1 MNENIVSSQSVSDNP
16 HTKLEIASLTNPMK
30 THLSWKSLL
39 PATLALAAFFGLS
52 QLAGAATVWSDPNG
66 GDWSVGTNW
75 NSPFTAPGATN
86 DVQFGDVGAGHTTTN
101 DIASETIDS
110 LIYNQDDNLQ
120 QTTVIPSGQTLTIAS
135 SVAAGS
141 PILYV
146 GSTTAATTS
155 TTAVIAAIQGTDLTS
170 ALDLTGSG
178 DIWVAQGNTTAGTH
192 NAQLNLQNLGTLN
205 ASIGRLLVGVNVNGI
220 NRASGFLLLAQTNV
234 ITATGASPQVEVGEA
249 TANGNSGQPT
259 MTFSFGQNNQLYADT
274 MRLGGDKCEV
284 SMNFASAQNSAPTL
298 IIRNTDQASPC
309 TVVDFGYAA
318 GDGGTGT
325 TENMAADFSAGTIDL
340 LANTVHIPQGQ
351 PGSGS
356 GGATGT
362 VTLGAGKFTVAD
374 LEIGYGNAAAANSG
388 GCTGTLNVNNNG
400 LFSTGAVVTC
410 STVLNLAR
418 TNTASTSIAPVTA
431 TLNIGSDNTAG
442 TVIAN
447 TITSG
452 GGNSTINLNAGT
464 LVVSN
469 TIGSLAL
476 PIRNFSMGASGSA
489 TLDIPL
495 SSSGSAVTVSNLT
508 TQGANLVNITAIPGI
523 ASYSPPATFTLIQY
537 QGTEN
542 GGTGTF
548 TLNSLPAASPSYAG
562 HIVDTGNGL
571 IQVELTSG
579 PVAVLATTWTGTANN
594 DWDYTSQ
601 NWLYQGVPALFV
613 DDRATL
619 FNDST
624 TETNISLNASPLSPS
639 SVTVDNNVVQY
650 TFGGTGYLDAGTLT
664 KSGSASLTL
673 DNTGGNNNI
682 STVVINSGTLQL
694 GTGDAGNGGL
704 GSVIITNNGALVV
717 DRTDNVALNSAISGT
732 GTLSEIGGGKLTLSG
747 ANSYSGATSVTN
759 GTLELDETSS
769 GTGPVTA
776 TAGTVLS
783 GLGVVNGPV
792 TVAGEL
798 SPGSSTLPGNFQ
810 AEDGLTLSAG
820 STLNYGLSA
829 SDTSTSDGA
838 NDSVVVTGNLHVND
852 NSINVNFA
860 GIPQPSTYTLFTY
873 SGGTLSG
880 TFNPVVTGTHFPVT
894 LDAVSTPGS
903 VLLDVTGNS
912 GYALDWSSTSSSAW
926 DNVSSNWLNLANSTP
941 STFLS
946 GDSVQFDDTANV
958 QTTVTI
964 GAGVTVYPSVITNV
978 SDNNNFTISGA
989 GGIGGS
995 ASIVK
1000 AGTSTL
1006 AIGTA
1011 NSFTGT
1017 IDIQGGTLQTQSGA
1031 ALGNAASTTIENG
1044 ATLDL
1049 DGQNLGSATITASG
1063 PGFNGEGAIINSG
1076 ANDFQAFRNVVLL
1089 GDTTIGGAVNW
1100 EMNNSGGTASLSTG
1114 GNPYNLTK
1122 VGANVIDLQNLTTFD
1137 TALANIDIQAGTLLF
1152 NGITPDMGNP
1162 TNTLTI
1168 ESGAQLAFGGDQVT
1182 YDKQIVI
1189 YGDGVTMSINNE
1201 GGANV
1206 VLSGPVTL
1214 NGNCLFNVGGIE
1226 LQLSG
1231 GINGSGGLTLSGGSP
1246 LILSGANTFTG
1257 STVVN
1262 GGTLQ
1267 LLAGTTL
1274 SSSTNITLAAG
1285 TTLDMQG
1292 TALALVSGQSLNGNG
1307 TVINSSLA
1315 AGAGSVVSPGVNA
1328 VGLLTVNGAITL
1340 SGNTAMDLDP
1350 ANATNSVLSSTAG
1363 ITYGG
1368 TLTLT
1373 ELSSP
1378 ASGSSFKLFYAS
1390 SYSGSFANIIPATP
1404 GPGLAWVTSA
1414 LATSGTLEVGSAA
1427 PPRIVGVVHQG
1438 SSLVISGTNGTANA
1452 TYYVLGSTNVALP
1465 VAEWTR
1471 VATNTFNGAGNF
1483 NYTNSLSP
1491 SVPQYFYQILVPLV
1505 P

>member
-16 HTKLEIASLTNPMK
+16 HTKSEIASFTNPMK
-30 THLSWKSLL
+30 TYLSRKSLL
-39 PATLALAAFFGLS
+39 PASLALAAFFGLS
-52 QLAGAATVWSDPNG
+52 QLAGAATIWSNPNG
-66 GDWSVGTNW
+66 GDWSVGANW

-86 DVQFGDVGAGHTTTN
+86 DVQFGDAGAGQTTTD

-110 LIYNQDDNLQ
+110 LIYNQDDSLQ
-120 QTTVIPSGQTLTIAS
+120 QTTVIPPGQTLTIAS

-146 GSTTAATTS
+146 GSTAAITTS

-170 ALDLTGSG
+170 SLDLTGSG

-192 NAQLNLQNLGTLN
+192 NAQLNMQGLGMLN

-284 SMNFASAQNSAPTL
+284 SMDFASAQNSAPSL
-298 IIRNTDQASPC
+298 IIRNSDQVSPC
-309 TVVDFGYAA
+309 TVIDFGYAA

-325 TENMAADFSAGTIDL
+325 TETMAADFSAGTIDL

-351 PGSGS
+351 PGSGT
-356 GGATGT
+356 GAATGT

-374 LEIGYGNAAAANSG
+374 LEIGYGNASAANSG

-495 SSSGSAVTVSNLT
+495 SNSGGAVTVSNLT
-508 TQGANLVNITAIPGI
+508 TGAGNLINITAVPGI
-523 ASYSPPATFTLIQY
+523 ATYPATFTVIQY
-537 QGTEN
+537 QGAEN
-542 GGTGTF
+542 GSGAGTF

-562 HIVDTGNGL
+562 TILDTGNGMV
-571 IQVELTSG
+571 QVKLTAG
-579 PVAVLATTWTGTANN
+579 PTAILATTWTGAANN

-613 DDRATL
+613 DGRATI

-624 TETNISLNASPLSPS
+624 TETNIALSASPLSPG
-639 SVTVDNNVVQY
+639 SVTVNNSVVQY
-650 TFGGTGYLDAGTLT
+650 TFGGTGYLNSGTLT

-673 DNTGGNNNI
+673 DNSGGNNGI
-682 STVVINSGTLQL
+682 STVVINGGTLQL
-694 GTGDAGNGGL
+694 GVGDAGNGGL
-704 GSVIITNNGALVV
+704 NAVIITNNGALVV
-717 DRTDNVALNSAISGT
+717 DRTDNVTLNSAISGT
-732 GTLSEIGGGKLTLSG
+732 GTVSEIGGGNLILSG
-747 ANSYSGATSVTN
+747 ANSYSGATLVTN

-783 GLGVVNGPV
+783 GLGVINGPV

-820 STLNYGLSA
+820 STLNFGLSA

-838 NDSVVVTGNLHVND
+838 NDSVVVTGNLHVSG

-860 GIPQPSTYTLFTY
+860 GIPQSSTYTLLTY
-873 SGGTLSG
+873 SGTLSG

-903 VLLDVTGNS
+903 VLLDVTGSS

-926 DNVSSNWLNLANSTP
+926 DNVTSNWLNLANSTP

-946 GDSVQFDDTANV
+946 GDSVQFDDTLNV

-978 SDNNNFTISGA
+978 SDNNNFTINGA

-1000 AGTSTL
+1000 AGKSTL
-1006 AIGTA
+1006 AIATA
-1011 NSFTGT
+1011 NTFTGT
-1017 IDIQGGTLQTQSGA
+1017 IDVQGGTLQTQNGA
-1031 ALGNAASTTIENG
+1031 ALGAAASTTIENG
-1044 ATLDL
+1044 ATLDM
-1049 DGQNLGSATITASG
+1049 DGQNLGSATITVSG
-1063 PGFNGEGAIINSG
+1063 PGVGGQGAIINSG
-1076 ANDFQAFRNVVLL
+1076 ANDVQAFRNVVLL

-1114 GNPYNLTK
+1114 GYPYNLTK

-1137 TALANIDIQAGTLLF
+1137 TELANIDIQAGTLLF

-1162 TNTLTI
+1162 TNTLTV
-1168 ESGAQLAFGGDQVT
+1168 ESGAELAFGGDQVT

-1189 YGDGVTMSINNE
+1189 DGNGVTTSINNE

-1206 VLSGPVTL
+1206 DLSGLVTL
-1214 NGNCLFNVGGIE
+1214 NGNCLFNVGGVE

-1231 GINGSGGLTLSGGSP
+1231 GVNGSGGLTLSGGSP

-1267 LLAGTTL
+1267 LLAGATL

-1285 TTLDMQG
+1285 TTLDMQA
-1292 TALALVSGQSLNGNG
+1292 TPLALVSGQSLNGNG

-1328 VGLLTVNGAITL
+1328 VGLLTVNGAIAL
-1340 SGNTAMDLDP
+1340 SGDTAMNLDP

-1378 ASGSSFKLFYAS
+1378 ASGSSFKLFHAS
-1390 SYSGSFANIIPATP
+1390 SYSGSFANIVPATP

-1414 LATSGTLEVGSAA
+1414 LTTSGTLEVANAA
-1427 PPRIVGVVHQG
+1427 LPRIGSVVHQG

-1452 TYYVLGSTNVALP
+1452 TYYVLGSTNVTLP

-1471 VATNTFNGAGNF
+1471 IATNTFTGTGSF

-1491 SVPQYFYQILVPLV
+1491 SVPQYFYQILVPA